1 MVTTRAIGGQMPAR
15 VGELGTEPG
24 ETGHRISAAFPADRP
39 VFIWPTFGSIIKESD
54 EIVS

>member
-15 VGELGTEPG
+15 VGELGTELG